1 MVMKKPLFPLVLVF
15 IFVAL
20 SIGIYSMSEPL
31 ANTKELYSPADRI
44 KINDIELS
52 NDKITINLDNAV
64 LAEFEDTNSMDPVLD
79 DGTTAIEI
87 IPEKESE
94 LIIGD
99 IIVYESDYGDIIHR
113 IDEISSDDQGTYFV
127 MKGDNNYDSDPY
139 RVRFN
144 QIKYVLVGVLY

>member
-1 MVMKKPLFPLVLVF
+1 MKKPLFPLVLVF